1 MPIYVYN
8 INETSKKS
16 SERMKGNK
24 YSPDCP
30 FRMLINGSSN
40 SGKTNMEINL
50 MLGDKLQCMFN
61 EKKGE
66 RYIRNDDLRLVAKH
80 FEPKWQLVQNSYRI
94 FRQNTLYSALTH

>member
-30 FRMLINGSSN
+30 FRMLVNGSSN
-40 SGKTNMEINL
+40 SGKTNMVINL
-50 MLGDKLQCMFN
+50 MLGKKLQCIFFN
-61 EKKGE
+61 FAVSGIASIMILPKSH
-66 RYIRNDDLRLVAKH
+66 LVD
-80 FEPKWQLVQNSYRI
+80 FWRILLVLKVSM
-94 FRQNTLYSALTH
+94 